1 MFCIGLT
8 GGIGCGKST
17 VARMFAELGAGMVD
31 TDEIAHRLAAPGQP
45 ALSAI
50 VNQFGAQ
57 YLLADG
63 SLDRAALRRLVFSDP
78 VAKARLEAIL
88 HPPIREEAIR
98 QAAASDAPYV
108 LIAIPLLLE
117 TGQYDRLIQRIL
129 VVDCD
134 ESRQIERASARSR
147 LTPNEVCAIMANQ
160 VSRSGRLRQADD
172 VITNDGD
179 LADLR
184 RQVEALHGKYL
195 TLATAKS
202 GAD

>member
-17 VARMFAELGAGMVD
+17 VARMFAELGAGLVD
-31 TDEIAHRLAAPGQP
+31 TDEIAHRLAARGQP
-45 ALSAI
+45 ALTAI
-50 VNQFGAQ
+50 VQQFGTQ

-78 VAKARLEAIL
+78 AAKARLETIL
-88 HPPIREEAIR
+88 HPLIRDEAIR
-98 QAAASDAPYV
+98 QATASNAPYV
-108 LIAIPLLLE
+108 LIAVPLLLE
-117 TGQYDRLIQRIL
+117 TGQYDRLIQRVL
-129 VVDCD
+129 VVDCGED
-134 ESRQIERASARSR
+134 RQIERASARSR
-147 LTPNEVCAIMANQ
+147 LTPDEVRAIMATQ
-160 VSRSGRLRQADD
+160 VPRSERLRRADD
-172 VITNDGD
+172 IIANDGN